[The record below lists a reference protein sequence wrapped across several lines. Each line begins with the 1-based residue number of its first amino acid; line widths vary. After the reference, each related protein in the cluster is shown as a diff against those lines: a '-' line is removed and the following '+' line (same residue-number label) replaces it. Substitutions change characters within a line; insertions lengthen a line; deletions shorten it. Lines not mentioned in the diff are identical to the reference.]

1 MQDMDLD
8 TLGSLLIE
16 VDFPA
21 LVEQYN
27 HSMAQM
33 GSDAAVQLFITT
45 GALSVRQ
52 RRAIQ
57 TLGVGEDGYTYM
69 KLDGQPMLCVRYTS
83 SNGMKY
89 VTLVDYSGIRATTL
103 VAVSVT
109 ILCILAAVL
118 LTLAVSTGLID
129 NIPERSA
136 APFAEI

>member
-1 MQDMDLD
+1 M
-8 TLGSLLIE
+8 
-16 VDFPA
+16 DFPA

-33 GSDAAVQLFITT
+33 GVMPRCAVYNDGLCLYASDA
-45 GALSVRQ
+45 
-52 RRAIQ
+52 AIQ
-57 TLGVGEDGYTYM
+57 TLGVGEDCYTYM

-118 LTLAVSTGLID
+118 LTLAVSTGL
-129 NIPERSA
+129 NR
-136 APFAEI
+136 